1 MVKPKIPTHVS
12 RVYALFK
19 GLHMAPNLIRLPS
32 SDQ

>member
-19 GLHMAPNLIRLPS
+19 MLHMAPNRIRLS
-32 SDQ
+32 SWDQ